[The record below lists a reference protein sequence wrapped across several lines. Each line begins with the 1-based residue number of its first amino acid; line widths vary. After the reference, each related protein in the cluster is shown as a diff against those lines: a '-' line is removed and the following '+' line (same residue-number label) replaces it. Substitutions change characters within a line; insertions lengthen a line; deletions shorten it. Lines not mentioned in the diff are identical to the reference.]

1 MFQTL
6 RDAFKIKDIRR
17 RIGFTFLMLIVV
29 RLGSLLPVPGIN
41 GNAFSSLFADSDSAL
56 NFFDSITGGS
66 FSSMSVFT
74 LTITPYIT
82 SSIIMQLLTIAF
94 PKLEEMQRDGEQ
106 GRKKMTKITR
116 YLTVALAL
124 GESIAMAVGF
134 GKRGYL
140 VTYSIPYLNYV
151 LVVVALTAGSAV
163 LMWIGER
170 ITEKGIGNGISIVL
184 IINIISRIPSDLTTL
199 YEQFMAG
206 KTIPK
211 AILAGV
217 IIAAIIVALV
227 VFVVILQSAERRIP
241 VQYSNKIQG
250 RRQVGGNSSVI
261 PMRVNTAGVIPVIFA
276 QSLLQTPVMIVELL
290 GKQPGGVWGKILSGM
305 SQSNWFKPSNW
316 IYTIGALVYVIL
328 IIGFA
333 YFYTEITFNPL
344 EIAENLKRSGGFIP
358 GIRPGKPTSDYLTAI
373 LKNIIFIGAIGL
385 AIVALLPIVFNGLV
399 GANVSFGGTSIIIVV
414 GVVIETLK
422 QVESQMMVRNYK
434 GFLND

>member
-74 LTITPYIT
+74 LNITPYIT

-316 IYTIGALVYVIL
+316 IYTIGALVYVLL

-373 LKNIIFIGAIGL
+373 LKNIIFIGAVGL

-414 GVVIETLK
+414 GVVVETLK